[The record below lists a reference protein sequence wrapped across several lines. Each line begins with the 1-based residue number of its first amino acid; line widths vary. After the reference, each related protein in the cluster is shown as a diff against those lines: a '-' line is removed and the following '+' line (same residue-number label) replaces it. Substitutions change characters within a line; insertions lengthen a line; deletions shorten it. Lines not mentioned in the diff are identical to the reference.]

1 MERYQ
6 INLNTPINNSREL
19 LIRDIEFDTNS
30 FVFTLGENSEA
41 GLNVGDTVFYER
53 MLYAGDG
60 EYVIVN
66 DEAEII
72 EKNKNK
78 ISVSLPKKIVYRVEQ
93 VKEPL
98 CKYGMIALFP
108 IVERCYAKI

>member
-72 EKNKNK
+72 EKQEEGFFKNLTVEDYIMWSGK
-78 ISVSLPKKIVYRVEQ
+78 VIKKGTKGITIKVSPFYTK
-93 VKEPL
+93 
-98 CKYGMIALFP
+98 
-108 IVERCYAKI
+108 